1 MLLHRIFL
9 QGDERPV
16 AATSLPTPARSAS
29 PWVVLPVVM
38 AREPALRVRQRLHG
52 ALGHLLG
59 TYSLSVD
66 AVRPVCTVHLHLRES
81 EVGECMDRIMA
92 ALPTAEFGR
101 VNRVL
106 HESRDGQGA
115 GPALREVRRA
125 HA

>member
-9 QGDERPV
+9 QEDERSAV
-16 AATSLPTPARSAS
+16 APSALSCARSAS

-38 AREPALRVRQRLHG
+38 VREPALRVRQRLHA

-66 AVRPVCTVHLHLRES
+66 AVRPLCTVHLHLREA

-101 VNRVL
+101 VDRVF
-106 HESRDGQGA
+106 HAAREGRGA
-115 GPALREVRRA
+115 EPTSCGVQRA
-125 HA
+125 RA